1 MQRGTSLG
9 ANPSEHFLRPA
20 LVREKLTALTMAL
33 EKIILG
39 TRGSELALTQTTM
52 VTADL
57 QTAHPHLLIERQI
70 IQTSGDKR
78 QDLRFSEFSD
88 VVQVDKGIF
97 IKELEIALESSQID
111 AAVHSLKDV
120 PSDLAVGFIIAAVLP
135 RAAIEDVLVTAQP
148 YTLETLPQGA
158 RVGTSSVRRAAQ
170 LKFLRPD
177 IQIVEIRGNVPTRVK
192 KVLGENALDAV
203 LLAAAGLQRLG
214 LMRDEQIQIEGTRL
228 CALTLDPET
237 FLPAAGQ
244 GAIAIECRS
253 GDATTIQAIRALNHA
268 ETESRI
274 TAEREFLKILGA
286 GCQTP
291 VGAHTWI
298 KDGQL
303 HMAVR
308 VFNEADLALPPV
320 ERVAQRPVQ
329 EAAQLAADLAAMLS

>member
-1 MQRGTSLG
+1 MT
-9 ANPSEHFLRPA
+9 PA
-20 LVREKLTALTMAL
+20 
-33 EKIILG
+33 KIILG

-57 QTAHPHLLIERQI
+57 QAAHPQLSVERQI
-70 IQTSGDKR
+70 ILTSGDKR

-88 VVQVDKGIF
+88 VAQVDKGIF
-97 IKELEIALESSQID
+97 IKELEIALENSQID

-120 PSDLAVGFIIAAVLP
+120 PSDLAAGFTIAAVLP
-135 RAAIEDVLVTAQP
+135 RAAIEDVLVSAHP

-177 IQIVEIRGNVPTRVK
+177 VQIVEIRGNVPTRVK
-192 KVLGENALDAV
+192 KVIGENALDAV

-214 LMRDEQIQIEGTRL
+214 LMKDEQIQIEGTHL
-228 CALTLDPET
+228 CALTLDPVK

-253 GDATTIQAIRALNHA
+253 GDAATIAAIRALNHA
-268 ETESRI
+268 ETESRV

-298 KDGQL
+298 IDGQL

-320 ERVAQRPVQ
+320 ERAAQRPVQ
-329 EAAQLAADLAAMLS
+329 EAAQLAADLAGML

>member
-1 MQRGTSLG
+1 MT
-9 ANPSEHFLRPA
+9 HDT
-20 LVREKLTALTMAL
+20 LT
-33 EKIILG
+33 LG

-52 VTADL
+52 VTAAL
-57 QTAHPHLLIERQI
+57 QTAHPHLRIERQI

-88 VVQVDKGIF
+88 VAQVDKGIF
-97 IKELEIALESSQID
+97 IKELEIALENSQID

-120 PSDLAVGFIIAAVLP
+120 PSDLAAGFTIAAVLP
-135 RAAIEDVLVTAQP
+135 RAAIEDVLITAQP
-148 YTLETLPQGA
+148 CTLETLPQGA

-177 IQIVEIRGNVPTRVK
+177 VQIVEIRGNVPTRVK

-214 LMRDEQIQIEGTRL
+214 LMQGAQITIEGQTL
-228 CALTLDPET
+228 SALTLDPVT

-244 GAIAIECRS
+244 GAIAIECRA
-253 GDATTIQAIRALNHA
+253 GDAATFQAIRALNHA
-268 ETESRI
+268 ETEARV

-298 KDGQL
+298 TDGQL

-308 VFNEADLALPPV
+308 VFNEADLSVPPV
-320 ERVAQRPVQ
+320 ERAAQRPVH
-329 EAAQLAADLAAMLS
+329 EAKQLASDLAALL

>member
-1 MQRGTSLG
+1 MT
-9 ANPSEHFLRPA
+9 PA
-20 LVREKLTALTMAL
+20 
-33 EKIILG
+33 KIILG

-57 QTAHPHLLIERQI
+57 QAAHPHLRIERQI

-88 VVQVDKGIF
+88 VAQVDKGIF
-97 IKELEIALESSQID
+97 IKELEIALENSQID

-120 PSDLAVGFIIAAVLP
+120 PSDLAAGFTIAAVLP
-135 RAAIEDVLVTAQP
+135 RAPIEDVLVSAHP

-177 IQIVEIRGNVPTRVK
+177 VQIIEIRGNVPTRVK
-192 KVLGENALDAV
+192 KVIGENALDAV
-203 LLAAAGLQRLG
+203 LLAAAGLLRLG
-214 LMRDEQIQIEGTRL
+214 LMKDEQIHIEGIAL
-228 CALTLDPET
+228 CALTLDPVK

-253 GDATTIQAIRALNHA
+253 GDAATIAAIRALNHA
-268 ETESRI
+268 ETESRV
-274 TAEREFLKILGA
+274 TAEREFLKILKA

-298 KDGQL
+298 TDGQL
-303 HMAVR
+303 HMSVR

-320 ERVAQRPVQ
+320 ERAAQRSVA
-329 EAAQLAADLAAMLS
+329 EAAQLAADLAGML

>member
-1 MQRGTSLG
+1 MSI
-9 ANPSEHFLRPA
+9 
-20 LVREKLTALTMAL
+20 
-33 EKIILG
+33 EKITLG

-52 VTADL
+52 VTAAL
-57 QTAHPHLLIERQI
+57 QTAHPQLQVERQI

-78 QDLRFSEFSD
+78 QDLRFSEFSG
-88 VVQVDKGIF
+88 VAQVDKGIF
-97 IKELEIALESSQID
+97 IKELEAALENGQIN

-120 PSDLAVGFIIAAVLP
+120 PSDLAAGFTIAAVLP
-135 RAAIEDVLVTAQP
+135 RAAIEDVMITRDP
-148 YTLETLPQGA
+148 HTLDSLPKGA

-177 IQIVEIRGNVPTRVK
+177 LQIVEIRGNVPTRVK

-203 LLAAAGLQRLG
+203 LLAAAGLLRLG
-214 LMRDEQIQIEGTRL
+214 LMNGAHINIAGATL
-228 CALTLDPET
+228 SALTLDPVK

-244 GAIAIECRS
+244 GAIAIECRAD
-253 GDATTIQAIRALNHA
+253 DAAVIQAVRALNHA
-268 ETESRI
+268 ETEARV

-291 VGAHTWI
+291 VGANTWI

-308 VFNEADLALPPV
+308 VFNEANLSAPPA
-320 ERVAQRPVQ
+320 EHEASRPVA
-329 EAAQLAADLAAMLS
+329 EAKQLAADLAAML

>member
-1 MQRGTSLG
+1 MSI
-9 ANPSEHFLRPA
+9 
-20 LVREKLTALTMAL
+20 

-39 TRGSELALTQTTM
+39 TRGSELALTQTKM

-57 QTAHPHLLIERQI
+57 QTAHPHLQIERQI

-78 QDLRFSEFSD
+78 QDLRFSEFND
-88 VVQVDKGIF
+88 VAHVDKGIF
-97 IKELEIALESSQID
+97 IKELEIALENGQID

-120 PSDLAVGFIIAAVLP
+120 PSDLSAGFTIAAVLP
-135 RAAIEDVLVTAQP
+135 RAAIEDVLITSQP
-148 YTLETLPQGA
+148 FTLETLPKGA

-177 IQIVEIRGNVPTRVK
+177 LEIVEIRGNVPTRVK

-203 LLAAAGLQRLG
+203 LLAAAGLLRLG
-214 LMRDEQIQIEGTRL
+214 LLNANLSRIHIEEQTL
-228 CALTLDPET
+228 HALVLDPVT

-253 GDATTIQAIRALNHA
+253 GDEDSVKTVRSLNHA
-268 ETESRI
+268 ETEARV

-298 KDGQL
+298 KERQL

-308 VFNEADLALPPV
+308 VFNEADLSLPPV
-320 ERVAQRPVQ
+320 EREASRPLH
-329 EAAQLAADLAAMLS
+329 EAKQLAADLAAQL

>member
-1 MQRGTSLG
+1 MSI
-9 ANPSEHFLRPA
+9 
-20 LVREKLTALTMAL
+20 

-39 TRGSELALTQTTM
+39 TRGSELALTQTKM
-52 VTADL
+52 VTAEL
-57 QTAHPHLLIERQI
+57 QTAHPHLQIERQI

-78 QDLRFSEFSD
+78 QDLRFSEFND
-88 VVQVDKGIF
+88 VAHVDKGIF
-97 IKELEIALESSQID
+97 IKELEIALENGQID

-120 PSDLAVGFIIAAVLP
+120 PSDLAAGFTIAAVLP

-148 YTLETLPQGA
+148 FTLETLPQGA

-177 IQIVEIRGNVPTRVK
+177 VEIVEIRGNVPTRVK

-203 LLAAAGLQRLG
+203 LLAAAGLLRLG
-214 LMRDEQIQIEGTRL
+214 LLNANLSRIHIEEQTMH
-228 CALTLDPET
+228 ALVLDPVK

-244 GAIAIECRS
+244 GAIAIECRA
-253 GDATTIQAIRALNHA
+253 GDEDSVQAVRSLNHA
-268 ETESRI
+268 ETEARV

-298 KDGQL
+298 KDHVL
-303 HMAVR
+303 HMAIR
-308 VFNEADLALPPV
+308 VFNEGDLSLPPV
-320 ERVAQRPVQ
+320 EREAVRPLH
-329 EAAQLAADLAAMLS
+329 EAKQLAADLAAML